1 MVFPVHQPDA
11 TPARSA
17 GGTLA
22 APHPPAPVNLSAVTP
37 AAFGA
42 MLAFGAAARESL
54 PELLADLV
62 QLRVSQL
69 NGCEYSSTLHD
80 THARAAGERPDR
92 LAALAD
98 WRASAEFTERERV
111 ALALTECLTLIAGG
125 VPDEVLHAAARHF
138 TETELGQLFWTIA
151 AANAWNRVAIPS
163 RLARS
168 HH

>member
-1 MVFPVHQPDA
+1 
-11 TPARSA
+11 
-17 GGTLA
+17 
-22 APHPPAPVNLSAVTP
+22 VNLSAVTP
-37 AAFGA
+37 GAFGA
-42 MLAFGAAARESL
+42 MLAFGEAAREAL

-69 NGCEYSSTLHD
+69 NGCEYSVTVHD

-111 ALALTECLTLIAGG
+111 ALALTERITLVAAGG
-125 VPDEVLHAAARHF
+125 VPDELLRAAATLF
-138 TETELGQLFWTIA
+138 SETELGQLFWTIA

-163 RLARS
+163 RLARP
-168 HH
+168 HP